1 MQRSRRVDR
10 LTQGPRLIGRS
21 LRRVGL
27 TVVGLVVVGVGV
39 LLIPLPGPGWAIVFA
54 GLGIL
59 SSQWPWLRRPIRAAQ
74 RLALDTPPLLL
85 GLAVIGGGFLVLNF
99 PVELPQQR
107 NVAVTTIV
115 FGALVIPFQL
125 PSLRRLARRTLE
137 RARARTS
144 PSSDGDRVDVDGEH

>member
-1 MQRSRRVDR
+1 M
-10 LTQGPRLIGRS
+10 
-21 LRRVGL
+21 
-27 TVVGLVVVGVGV
+27 
-39 LLIPLPGPGWAIVFA
+39 LLIPLPGPGWAIVFG

-59 SSQWPWLRRPIRAAQ
+59 SSQWPWLRKPIRAAQ

-115 FGALVIPFQL
+115 FGALIIPFQL
-125 PSLRRLARRTLE
+125 PSLRRFARRVLQ

-144 PSSDGDRVDVDGEH
+144 PRPDGDRMYGDDER

>member
-1 MQRSRRVDR
+1 M
-10 LTQGPRLIGRS
+10 
-21 LRRVGL
+21 

-125 PSLRRLARRTLE
+125 PSLRRFARRILE
-137 RARARTS
+137 RARARTASS
-144 PSSDGDRVDVDGEH
+144 PGGDHVDGHDGR